1 MSRRSTV
8 VGAAPS
14 VAAQRQLDALARSQP
29 ETGGWLALVAE
40 ALREGGRPE
49 WDAVAAGVRLSDGAA
64 PAPLLK
70 GATVPVPP
78 DQIDEW
84 VRRLLR
90 AAGDAGPAAAAL
102 GGAADSPRL
111 DAIGL
116 TAAAINE
123 DAAGLAAHAATLDVA
138 DDALGAVA
146 RLAAMPPLQACRRR
160 FAAAAT
166 TAPDWS
172 QGHCPVCGGWP
183 TLAESRGLD
192 RSRHLR
198 CARCGGDWVL
208 PALRC
213 PFCQNA
219 DHQHLGSL
227 VPEGGGE
234 ARRVETCDRC
244 RGYVKSVATLRAWA
258 GDEVALADL
267 ATVDLDLAAVERGF
281 ARPDAAAVDLD
292 LRLVGDPGNDASTA
306 R

>member
-1 MSRRSTV
+1 M

-14 VAAQRQLDALARSQP
+14 IAAQRQLDTLARAQP
-29 ETGGWLALVAE
+29 EAGGWLALLGE
-40 ALREGGRPE
+40 ALREAARPE
-49 WDAVAAGVRLSDGAA
+49 WDAVAERARLKDGTA
-64 PAPLLK
+64 PAPLLQ

-78 DQIDEW
+78 DLMEDW

-90 AAGDAGPAAAAL
+90 LAGDAGPAAGPL
-102 GGAADSPRL
+102 GAAADSPRL

-116 TAAAINE
+116 TEATIND
-123 DAAGLAAHAATLDVA
+123 DAAGIAAWAERLNVSA
-138 DDALGAVA
+138 DALGAVA
-146 RLAAMPPLQACRRR
+146 QLAAMPPLQACRRR
-160 FAAAAT
+160 FAAAV
-166 TAPDWS
+166 APGWS
-172 QGHCPVCGGWP
+172 EGSCPVCGGWP

-213 PFCQNA
+213 SYCQNA
-219 DHQHLGSL
+219 DHHLLGSL
-227 VPEGGGE
+227 IPEAGGE

-258 GDEVALADL
+258 ADEVALADL
-267 ATVDLDLAAVERGF
+267 ATVDLDLVAVERGF
-281 ARPDAAAVDLD
+281 ARPDAPAVDLG
-292 LRLVGDPGNDASTA
+292 LRLVGDVGADGMSD